1 MTETHPEENALIQ
14 RIIDREQ
21 QALDDLYQKYGRLVY
36 NMAMHVVQNKASA
49 EEVTQ
54 DVFFQVWRWPER
66 WDANRARLTTWL
78 LAIARYTAIDYL
90 RREQRRPNLEPGTLE
105 MLHHRLPAHPSVDSA
120 ARDNGELM
128 KKLMARLP
136 KEQRVPIV
144 MAFYRGL
151 THEEIA
157 EKLALPLGTVKS
169 RIRLGMKK
177 LREGWL
183 AAAREGEK
191 EPETNEF
198 R

>member
-1 MTETHPEENALIQ
+1 MTETHPEETALIQ

-36 NMAMHVVQNKASA
+36 NMAMHVLQNKASA

-66 WDANRARLTTWL
+66 WDAKRARLTTWL

-90 RREQRRPNLEPGTLE
+90 RREQRRPNLEPSALE
-105 MLHHRLPAHPSVDSA
+105 TLHHKLPAYPSVESGT
-120 ARDNGELM
+120 RDNGEIM

-136 KEQRVPIV
+136 KDQRIPIV
-144 MAFYRGL
+144 MAFYRGM

-157 EKLALPLGTVKS
+157 GKLGLPLGTVKS

-183 AAAREGEK
+183 AVANEGEK
-191 EPETNEF
+191 ERETN
-198 R
+198 